1 MSRAAVPGLP
11 SRHPIGEQLPAL
23 YADDDFAQ
31 RFTAGLDTVLAPVF
45 LTLDTL
51 PAYLDP
57 RLAPADFLTWLASW
71 VGATDDPEWPED
83 RRREAVT
90 RAVELHRRR
99 GTARG
104 LTEAL
109 RLALGVDA
117 EVTGAGAATW
127 SATPGADL
135 PAPSAEG
142 PLVRVWPADATTG
155 DRRTGPNG
163 ERRTAAHPYEAG
175 DDGPG
180 RPPVDADRVREI
192 VRVMCPVHTV
202 CRVEILPGPP
212 TDEGR

>member
-57 RLAPADFLTWLASW
+57 RVAPADFLTWLGSW
-71 VGATDDPEWPED
+71 VGATDDPHWPEEQ
-83 RRREAVT
+83 RREAVT
-90 RAVELHRRR
+90 RAMELHRWR
-99 GTARG
+99 GTVRG

-109 RLALGVDA
+109 RLALGVRA
-117 EVTGAGAATW
+117 EVTGAGAAIW
-127 SATPGADL
+127 SATPDTDL
-135 PAPSAEG
+135 PPESGAG
-142 PLVRVWPADATTG
+142 PVVRVWPAEG
-155 DRRTGPNG
+155 
-163 ERRTAAHPYEAG
+163 AA
-175 DDGPG
+175 DGPG
-180 RPPVDADRVREI
+180 VDPARVREI
-192 VRVMCPVHTV
+192 VRVMCPVHTD
-202 CRVEILPGPP
+202 CRVEILSGPP